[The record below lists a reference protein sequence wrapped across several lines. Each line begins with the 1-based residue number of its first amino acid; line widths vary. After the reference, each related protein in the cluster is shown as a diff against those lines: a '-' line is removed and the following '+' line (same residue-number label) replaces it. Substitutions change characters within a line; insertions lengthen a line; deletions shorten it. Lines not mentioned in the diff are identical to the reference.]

1 MKLLRILFTLTVIY
15 TLCSISNTYAST
27 LTPAINEIKLAQGQ
41 RVLSSVIFG
50 NDEDRDVEILITVYG
65 YNPQTE
71 EIIENSKD
79 LFIKAD
85 TDTFTVKAKSEREI
99 PYEIFPVNNQEKG
112 TYFNLVVLSPI
123 QGDKDISISKGISQ
137 LVVLHIIDPQEEV
150 LGITTEDFSTKI
162 EVLNKGIPFLKP
174 LKFKYTVV
182 NNSNYVLNPTGRIE
196 ILNKRSNYKP
206 EYVYINTQKEKLYP
220 KEALEK
226 TITIDNWHIS
236 DIFSERVA
244 KGNIS
249 NGLDSNTKQSE
260 VYIGSYVYE
269 LMGGLVLLVGI
280 FILIKSLR
288 EDIKKK
294 KN

>member
-1 MKLLRILFTLTVIY
+1 MKSLKILFTLTIIY
-15 TLCSISNTYAST
+15 TLCGISNTYASS

-41 RVLSSVIFG
+41 RVLSSVTFG
-50 NDEDRDVEILITVYG
+50 NSEDTDIELVIAAYG
-65 YNPQTE
+65 YDPQTE
-71 EIIENSKD
+71 DIIEDSKD

-112 TYFNLVVLSPI
+112 TYFNIVVLSPV

-150 LGITTEDFSTKI
+150 LGATTEDFSTKI

-174 LKFKYTVV
+174 LKLKYAVV

-206 EYVYINTQKEKLYP
+206 EYVYINREREKLYP
-220 KEALEK
+220 REVLEK
-226 TITIDNWHIS
+226 TVTIDSWHIS

-244 KGNIS
+244 KGSIS

-269 LMGGLVLLVGI
+269 VMGGLVLLIGI
-280 FILIKSLR
+280 FILTKSLK

>member
-85 TDTFTVKAKSEREI
+85 TDTFTVKANSKREI

-174 LKFKYTVV
+174 LKLKYTVV